1 MKKLYKQNV
10 ILDFG
15 YHIIVTQKILME
27 AVEMANRPRLGDI
40 QRDYSVIKSDVRDLT
55 NEFKDFKNEV
65 RTKFKEVDRRDV
77 VRLLQEKNSPYTD
90 KFRYTY
96 EEIGNIVDVSTT
108 EVANIAKDEGLS
120 RRGKSQ
126 GA

>member
-1 MKKLYKQNV
+1 
-10 ILDFG
+10 
-15 YHIIVTQKILME
+15 
-27 AVEMANRPRLGDI
+27 MANRPRLGDL
-40 QRDYSVIKSDVRDLT
+40 QRDYSGIKSNLRDLT

-65 RTKFKEVDRRDV
+65 RSKFKEVDRRDV

-96 EEIGNIVDVSTT
+96 EEIANMEGISTT